1 MKRFP
6 RYRHLK
12 TGIDFVVIGATET
25 STSKRVFICRETP
38 QGRDRM
44 FEIEGFD
51 VPFVEREAQYLTLV
65 KREKARKKA
74 EDKIA
79 RGKRR
84 QLEACNA
91 DEENENLEATP
102 ADSLRPPWEF
112 IPEDSNDPL
121 SNDEQDGERQEF
133 ETIEPE
139 IIEAA
144 EY

>member
-1 MKRFP
+1 VKCFP
-6 RYRHLK
+6 KYRHLN
-12 TGIDFVVIGATET
+12 TGIDFFVIGATDT

-51 VPFVEREAQYLTLV
+51 VPFVEREALYLTLL

-84 QLEACNA
+84 QLEARNA

-102 ADSLRPPWEF
+102 ADNLRPPWEF
-112 IPEDSNDPL
+112 IPEGMNEPL
-121 SNDEQDGERQEF
+121 PDDEQDSDR
-133 ETIEPE
+133 IV
-139 IIEAA
+139 
-144 EY
+144 